1 VNFES
6 GMKGEFVTVSP
17 AVDLHYVEAG
27 TGDLCLVLVPG
38 WTMSV
43 EVFEHQLA
51 HYADSNTVRCIAF
64 DPRSHGRSSKPE
76 DGHTYW
82 HHGQDID
89 ALIRELDLKNVV
101 LAGWSFG
108 TLAIL
113 SYVNQFGS
121 ESLSGL
127 MMLDGPPKTVGTDNQ
142 ADWVTYRH
150 DDSDGQQAFY
160 TLKRLIDPDTMNA
173 QFIDWLLTDP
183 TEESKQWLLSI
194 TRQTPNHHASL
205 LNATAN
211 FLDFRDDLVA
221 LNDLFPLLYVV
232 RAEQD
237 TVVSGWTE
245 INTPTA
251 RVEAFGGHMMFWE
264 QPDRFNQI
272 LDEYLSQVG
281 KRS

>member
-6 GMKGEFVTVSP
+6 GMEGEFITVSP

-27 TGDLCLVLVPG
+27 AGDLCLVLVPG

-51 HYADSNTVRCIAF
+51 HYADSNAVRCIAV
-64 DPRSHGRSSKPE
+64 DPRSHGRSSNPE

-82 HHGQDID
+82 HHGQDIA

-113 SYVNQFGS
+113 SYVNQFSS
-121 ESLSGL
+121 ETLSGL
-127 MMLDGPPKTVGTDNQ
+127 IMLDGPPKAVGTDNQ

-150 DDSDGQQAFY
+150 DDCDGQQAFY

-173 QFIDWLLTDP
+173 QFIDWLLTNP
-183 TEESKQWLLSI
+183 SEESSQWLLSI

-221 LNDLFPLLYVV
+221 LNDLLPLMYVV
-232 RAEQD
+232 RAEQE
-237 TVVSGWTE
+237 TVVSGWAE
-245 INTPTA
+245 LYTPKA

-272 LDEYLSQVG
+272 LDEYLSQVA